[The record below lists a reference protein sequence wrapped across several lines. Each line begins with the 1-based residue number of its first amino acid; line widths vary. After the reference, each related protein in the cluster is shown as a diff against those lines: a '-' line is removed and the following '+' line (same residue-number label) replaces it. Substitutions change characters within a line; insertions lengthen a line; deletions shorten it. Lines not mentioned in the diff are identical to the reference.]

1 MDGRCLV
8 IGDLGHVKVFQSSS
22 GSSSSSSSSSSQ
34 TFGTGNY
41 LAPEAHDRSK
51 RSSKIDIWSSGCI
64 VYELLVGDKLFY
76 SRNPDKLRFSILNFN
91 IENQTN
97 INQMNEKRPLYVKI
111 LKK

>member
-1 MDGRCLV
+1 MNGRDLV

-22 GSSSSSSSSSSQ
+22 GSSASSSSSSQ
-34 TFGTGNY
+34 AFGTDNY

-51 RSSKIDIWSSGCI
+51 RSSKLDIWSFACI
-64 VYELLVGDKLFY
+64 IYELLIKDKLFK

-91 IENQTN
+91 IENQSN
-97 INQMNEKRPLYVKI
+97 INQLNEKLPLYVQI